1 MALLIAGIDEA
12 GYGPRLGPLCV
23 GMTLLRLRDWSEGE
37 PAPCLWKL
45 LKAGVCRKASDTR
58 RRVPI
63 ADSKQLKLANDCEKH
78 HPLVH
83 LERGVLAF
91 LRALDRSA
99 DTDAEL
105 FECLGATLEDRP
117 WYAGAC
123 TQLPVG
129 QSAGAIAIAA
139 SRVAAALEG
148 AGVEVLEM
156 RCITV
161 GEAAV
166 NRAIE
171 QQGSKAEATAGA
183 VGEHLRRVWS
193 RGLAEGEHLRIVCD
207 QLGGRTMYE
216 AMLAR
221 ELPGCGVVALSESGE
236 RSRYRVTGAGRGC
249 VVQFMP
255 EAETAHLP
263 VALASMVAKLVRE
276 LSMLRFNRYWCGRMP
291 ELKPTAG
298 YYGDAGRWLRDAAG
312 VITREDRAA
321 MVRTF

>member
-23 GMTLLRLRDWSEGE
+23 GMTLLRVRDWNEGE

-58 RRVPI
+58 KRVPV
-63 ADSKQLKLANDCEKH
+63 ADSKQLKLANDSEKH

-99 DTDAEL
+99 ATDAQL

-117 WYAGAC
+117 WYAGMC
-123 TQLPVG
+123 TELPVG
-129 QSAGAIAIAA
+129 QSAGQVAIAA

-148 AGVEVLEM
+148 AGVEVLQM

-171 QQGSKAEATAGA
+171 EQGSKAEATASA
-183 VGEHLRRVWS
+183 VGEHMRRVWS
-193 RGLAEGEHLRIVCD
+193 RGLGEGEHLRIVCD

-216 AMLAR
+216 GMIAR
-221 ELPGCGVVALSESGE
+221 ELPGCEVTPLAESGE
-236 RSRYRVTGAGRGC
+236 RSRYRVRGSDREA

-255 EAETAHLP
+255 EAESAHLP

-276 LSMLRFNRYWCGRMP
+276 LAMARFNRYWCGRMP

-312 VITREDRAA
+312 LISREERAA